1 MERQRVLQQRLELEQ
16 QGLAGA
22 PVGPGLSVAPSGAH
36 SGPQVGQTLGPG
48 CSAGSALAP
57 TGDSLSQMPFF
68 SSELPQDFLQKAP
81 LSGPNLQH
89 QAQPAPPFTQ
99 HGGLHQGFRGRTQNP
114 HDLRPGA
121 PAESCTSRISGPART
136 QDQPQTAGMSLLHP
150 GGQVHLF
157 GRDSSSSSPSTPF
170 HSSSGGRASLIQI
183 HSDIVPD
190 DKSKKRRKGDTDDTG
205 SRTPLS
211 SHSDDITAPPTPA
224 LSDTSCSTPSRGS
237 TDQSDVSFSVN
248 SALCGLAPS
257 SELEKQLSVVCGA
270 QQRCSPLGLDCA
282 RGPSFTARLQ
292 VKVSHLCHSGV
303 QDTASSCL

>member
-22 PVGPGLSVAPSGAH
+22 PVGSGLSVAPS
-36 SGPQVGQTLGPG
+36 G

-57 TGDSLSQMPFF
+57 TGDSLSQVPFF
-68 SSELPQDFLQKAP
+68 SSELPQDFLQKAL

-89 QAQPAPPFTQ
+89 QAQPAPPFPQ
-99 HGGLHQGFRGRTQNP
+99 HGGVDQGFRGRAQNP

-121 PAESCTSRISGPART
+121 PTESRTSRISGPTRT

-157 GRDSSSSSPSTPF
+157 GCDSSSSSPSTPF
-170 HSSSGGRASLIQI
+170 LSSSGGRASLIQI
-183 HSDIVPD
+183 HSDVTPD
-190 DKSKKRRKGDTDDTG
+190 DKSKRRKGDTDDNG
-205 SRTPLS
+205 ARTPLS

-224 LSDTSCSTPSRGS
+224 VSDTSCSTPSRGS
-237 TDQSDVSFSVN
+237 TDQSDVSFSIN

-270 QQRCSPLGLDCA
+270 QQRRSPLGLDCG

-292 VKVSHLCHSGV
+292 VKVSRLCHSGI
-303 QDTASSCL
+303 QETASSCL